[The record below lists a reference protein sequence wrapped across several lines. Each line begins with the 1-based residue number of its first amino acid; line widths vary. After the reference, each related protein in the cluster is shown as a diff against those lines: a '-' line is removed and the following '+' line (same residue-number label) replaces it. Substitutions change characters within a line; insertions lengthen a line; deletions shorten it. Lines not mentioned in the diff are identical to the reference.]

1 MTKEMCTKTLQCDYQ
16 EYQRKVVGKLGAGG
30 FFIAAYGENSHM
42 FHVTFE
48 TVFVEKITTEPSYGI
63 QNLIAEVGGNASLFL
78 GICGLEILLKMTK
91 IIAKIQFISKRTYHV
106 FATEVMWVAFIF
118 WSTQAL
124 LHFRDEPVSMK
135 QIQETSS
142 GLNDFPLLTFCPQ
155 FATSKMQDIL
165 SLNNPSALKNLNFY
179 SFIQKLLT
187 TDSELFI
194 SDPYPEEGS
203 LIGSLGYE
211 IINDPFVLY
220 NSSFDLDLMNDTY
233 LFFDIHDLIEKV
245 YIKGETHDLE
255 LEKHNSWSPVY
266 HQDHG
271 LCYTF
276 DVKKSKL
283 ELDSH
288 RKEAITLLFIF
299 KNDIEDTTCMIQ
311 LLGSGGLSS

>member
-1 MTKEMCTKTLQCDYQ
+1 MTKEMCTKTPQCDYQ
-16 EYQRKVVGKLGAGG
+16 EYQRKVAGKMGAGG
-30 FFIAAYGENSHM
+30 LFLGVIGANSHL

-48 TVFVEKITTEPSYGI
+48 NIFVEKITTKPSYGI

-78 GICGLEILLKMTK
+78 GICGLEILLKMTN
-91 IIAKIQFISKRTYHV
+91 IITKIQFISKRTYHS
-106 FATEVMWVAFIF
+106 FATEVMWLAFIF

-155 FATSKMQDIL
+155 FATSTMQDVL
-165 SLNNPSALKNLNFY
+165 SLNNPSALKNLNFF

-187 TDSELFI
+187 TDSELVI
-194 SDPYPEEGS
+194 SDPYPEEN
-203 LIGSLGYE
+203 LFDYYE

-220 NSSFDLDLMNDTY
+220 NSSFDLKLMNDTY
-233 LFFDIHDLIEKV
+233 LFFDIHDLIKKV
-245 YIKGETHDLE
+245 YIKGETQDLE

-276 DVKKSKL
+276 DVKKSTL
-283 ELDSH
+283 DIDSH
-288 RKEAITLLFIF
+288 VKEAITLLFIF
-299 KNDIEDTTCMIQ
+299 NNDIEDRTCLIQ